1 MAFSNLITMAR
12 TTLKTGN
19 ILLAEP
25 FMLDPNFKRSAV
37 LLCEHNE
44 EGSIGFIMNKKLD
57 MRVDELLADFP
68 EFDTE
73 VFYGGPVQTDT
84 IHYIHNV
91 GDLLEDSRKITEGVW
106 WGGDFEKLK
115 FLISSQLITP
125 ANIRFYVGY
134 SGWSEGQL
142 LDEMAIGSWVTADMH
157 PNYIFKSSPE
167 DLWSQIMSNK
177 GDSFSVIATMPD
189 GVTWN

>member
-157 PNYIFKSSPE
+157 PNYIFKSSPDE
-167 DLWSQIMSNK
+167 LWSQIMSNK

>member
-1 MAFSNLITMAR
+1 MAR

-57 MRVDELLADFP
+57 MRVDELIADFP
-68 EFDTE
+68 EFNTE
-73 VFYGGPVQTDT
+73 VFFGGPVQTDT

-91 GDLLEDSRKITEGVW
+91 GDLLEDSRKITDGVW
-106 WGGDFEKLK
+106 WGGSFEKLK
-115 FLISSQLITP
+115 FLIASQLITP

-142 LDEMAIGSWVTADMH
+142 SDEMAWGSWVTADMH
-157 PNYIFKSSPE
+157 PNYIFKSKP
-167 DLWSQIMSNK
+167 DVLWSQIMANK
-177 GDSFSVIATMPD
+177 GDAFAIIASMPD
-189 GVTWN
+189 SVTLN